1 MASGTSSRRKL
12 SFSGGGSD
20 SISICKLCQGHHSHL
35 SSPAEWK
42 NEQARTY
49 VLSLDVPSASM
60 VCRPRRHDVTRAL
73 ANPCYVP
80 RWRKDAS
87 KASTKS
93 SDCCVAHAATP
104 YLLQVLWLLVKKC
117 NMHLTALVRSVV
129 MTLFQPPHHYARIII
144 T

>member
-1 MASGTSSRRKL
+1 MASRTSRRRKL
-12 SFSGGGSD
+12 SLSGGGSD
-20 SISICKLCQGHHSHL
+20 SISICKLCKGHHSHL

-49 VLSLDVPSASM
+49 VLSLDVPSASL
-60 VCRPRRHDVTRAL
+60 VCRPCRHDVTRAL

-93 SDCCVAHAATP
+93 SDCCVATCSNTVF
-104 YLLQVLWLLVKKC
+104 QVLWLPVKKC
-117 NMHLTALVRSVV
+117 NMHLTALVWSVV
-129 MTLFQPPHHYARIII
+129 MTLFQPRHHYARITI